1 MKNIKIF
8 AAMILV
14 LTMCMSMAGAFATE
28 EVMVV
33 TTPAVEIPVLQT
45 ATPAP
50 EAETV
55 VDPTAEPIAEVTV
68 APTVE
73 VTSEPTVEATVEVT
87 AEPTVEAT
95 VEVTAE
101 PTVEATV
108 EPTVEPTVQPTVEA
122 TVEPTVQPTEDPIVE
137 DMPVVEDEPLDPTPL
152 AAVEGTVEIYLVA
165 DGDIYF
171 GDTVKLVA
179 KVEGYT
185 MAYTLQWQYN
195 DGSDWQDIADETGD
209 TLEIEVTEENA
220 AWEWRI
226 AVITEE
232 AA

>member
-14 LTMCMSMAGAFATE
+14 LTICMSMAGAFATE
-28 EVMVV
+28 EVMVI
-33 TTPAVEIPVLQT
+33 TTPAVEIPVLQA

-55 VDPTAEPIAEVTV
+55 VDPTAEPTAEVTV
-68 APTVE
+68 APAVEVAVQPTMEATVE
-73 VTSEPTVEATVEVT
+73 PIAEPTVEVT
-87 AEPTVEAT
+87 AEPAVEAT
-95 VEVTAE
+95 VEPPVQ
-101 PTVEATV
+101 PTV
-108 EPTVEPTVQPTVEA
+108 EPTVEPTVQPTEEPNVE
-122 TVEPTVQPTEDPIVE
+122 DMPIVE
-137 DMPVVEDEPLDPTPL
+137 DERLDPTPL
-152 AAVEGTVEIYLVA
+152 PAVEGTVEIYLVA

>member
-55 VDPTAEPIAEVTV
+55 VDPTAEPTAEVTV

-73 VTSEPTVEATVEVT
+73 VTS
-87 AEPTVEAT
+87 EPTVEAT

-122 TVEPTVQPTEDPIVE
+122 TVEPTVQPTEEPVVE

-152 AAVEGTVEIYLVA
+152 PAVEGTVEVYLVA